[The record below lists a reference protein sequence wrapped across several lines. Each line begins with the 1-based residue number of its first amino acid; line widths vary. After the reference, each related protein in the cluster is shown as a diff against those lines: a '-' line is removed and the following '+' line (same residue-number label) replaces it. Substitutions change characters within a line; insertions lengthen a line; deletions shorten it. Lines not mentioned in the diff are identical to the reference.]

1 VVDIVWNGGEEM
13 ESKITVFDFQAEAT
27 LTKQLG
33 GRKATEELIGL
44 CHIEK
49 DKYVLEVGCGVG
61 LTACYIARK
70 YGCRIVGV
78 DISEK
83 MIERSKERA
92 GREGV
97 EDRVEFR
104 VADVQDLPFE
114 DGLFD
119 VVIGESITVFPEDKQ
134 KAVSEYV
141 RVTKPGGYVGLNET
155 TWLKT
160 PVPMELV
167 EWVSCD
173 YSANAEV
180 LPADAW
186 VGLLEGAGLRDI
198 IARTYKTSALRGF
211 TDLVGRYG
219 LGEMLGVWRRAL
231 SLYRTSPA
239 YKRFVREIKEAGP
252 MPKGAFEYFGYGIYV
267 GRK

>member
-1 VVDIVWNGGEEM
+1 VG
-13 ESKITVFDFQAEAT
+13 

-33 GRKATEELIGL
+33 GRKATEELIEL

-61 LTACYIARK
+61 LTACYVARRH
-70 YGCRIVGV
+70 GCKVIGA

-83 MIERSKERA
+83 MIERAKERA

-97 EDRVEFR
+97 ADRVEFR
-104 VADVQDLPFE
+104 VADVQDLSFE

-119 VVIGESITVFPEDKQ
+119 AVIGESITVFPEDKQ
-134 KAVSEYV
+134 KG
-141 RVTKPGGYVGLNET
+141 VTKPGGYVGLNET

-160 PVPMELV
+160 PVPTEMV

-186 VGLLEGAGLRDI
+186 VGLLEGAGLSDI
-198 IARTYKTSALRGF
+198 IVRTYETSALRGF
-211 TDLVGRYG
+211 LDLIGRYG
-219 LGEMLGVWRRAL
+219 LGEVLGVWRRIL
-231 SLYRTSPA
+231 ILYRTNPA
-239 YKRFVREIKEAGP
+239 YKKFLQEVREAGP
-252 MPKGAFEYFGYGIYV
+252 MPKGAFEYFGYGIYA